1 MPATI
6 EDVARTAGVSTAT
19 VSRALRGLPNVAPST
34 RNRIF
39 QVAEELDYVIT
50 PHLSRLISGRRVIG
64 LLAPLV
70 DQWFYAKLQT
80 VIELELINL
89 GYDTVRYSVDTPDN
103 QTDLL
108 RRLASGRLVDGLT
121 IMSLSLSDEEA
132 EFLAKS
138 DLPALTLEST
148 NSGSDSIV
156 IDNVAAAELA
166 TRHLI
171 NLGHRRIG
179 AITGSRTAL
188 EFHIPGQRIQ
198 GYLQALDAAGIEIRP
213 ELIQRGNFSFEGGAE
228 AMKVLYS
235 VENPPTAVFAI
246 SDEMAIGAL
255 KTIRDHNLRVPEDV
269 SIIGFDD
276 HDVSA
281 YVDLTTIRQPVSHFG
296 TLAAQMLVERLES
309 DKPIEIRH
317 VVCQPELIL
326 RATTGPAPTNR

>member
-70 DQWFYAKLQT
+70 DQWFHAKLQT
-80 VIELELINL
+80 AIELELINL
-89 GYDTVRYSVDTPDN
+89 GYDAVRYSVDTPEN

-148 NSGSDSIV
+148 CSGSDSV
-156 IDNVAAAELA
+156 MIDNVAAAELA

-188 EFHIPGQRIQ
+188 EFHIPGRRIE
-198 GYLQALDAAGIEIRP
+198 GYRQALDAAGIEIRP

-228 AMKVLYS
+228 AMKLLYS

-255 KTIRDHNLRVPEDV
+255 KTVRDHNLRVPEDV

-276 HDVSA
+276 HDVSPF
-281 YVDLTTIRQPVSHFG
+281 VDLTTIRQPVSHYG

-309 DKPIEIRH
+309 DQIIEIRH
-317 VVCQPELIL
+317 VLCQPELIL
-326 RATTGPAPTNR
+326 RATTGPAPTHR